1 MAALLE
7 HFEEVQDES
16 TLVLETQLYKV
27 VELLKK
33 VSPETEIPPA
43 ASSFSP
49 DDQILGSPFV
59 LPESA
64 GHEDVKSEISP
75 AKAMKENK
83 KS

>member
-1 MAALLE
+1 MVALLE

-16 TLVLETQLYKV
+16 TLALETQLYKV

-43 ASSFSP
+43 ASFFSP
-49 DDQILGSPFV
+49 DEQILGSPFA

-64 GHEDVKSEISP
+64 GPEEVKSEISP
-75 AKAMKENK
+75 AKAMKEHK